1 MGAQEIDRPG
11 VSDKIERFAKTAS
24 AIIAICGALLG
35 ISSWIFN
42 SAMSSRDRRIETLSS
57 EIRSL
62 KSDLKDSSSRAG
74 AKLDSLSNDVI
85 RLKIAIIASRSETG
99 MRAEEI
105 DLLSRSSRRSRPR
118 PGGRSP
124 RNGEQPHQ
132 RIDDLMDYAA
142 SDQQSDYVT
151 QLYQS
156 VVDVGGDSIVID
168 NPETAMTVFNE
179 AISQV
184 EAEPTVPVEPTLPL
198 EASPEA
204 ALEPTHQEQPVNSEN
219 E

>member
-35 ISSWIFN
+35 VSSWLFN
-42 SAMSSRDRRIETLSS
+42 SAMSSRDRHIESLSS

-118 PGGRSP
+118 PGGSPP

-132 RIDDLMDYAA
+132 RIDDLMDYTA

-184 EAEPTVPVEPTLPL
+184 ESEPTVPL

-204 ALEPTHQEQPVNSEN
+204 TPEPVQQEQPVNSQN
-219 E
+219 K

>member
-1 MGAQEIDRPG
+1 MGVQEIDRPG

-35 ISSWIFN
+35 ISSWLFN
-42 SAMSSRDRRIETLSS
+42 SAMSSRDRHIESLSS

-62 KSDLKDSSSRAG
+62 KSDLKDSSSKAG

-118 PGGRSP
+118 PGGSPP

-132 RIDDLMDYAA
+132 RIDDLMDYTA
-142 SDQQSDYVT
+142 SDQQSDYIT

-184 EAEPTVPVEPTLPL
+184 EAEPAVPIEPTLPL

-204 ALEPTHQEQPVNSEN
+204 ALEPAQQEQPVNSEN

>member
-35 ISSWIFN
+35 VSSWLFN
-42 SAMSSRDRRIETLSS
+42 SAMSSRDRHIESLSS

-99 MRAEEI
+99 MRADEI

-118 PGGRSP
+118 PGGSPP

-132 RIDDLMDYAA
+132 RIDDLMDYTA

-184 EAEPTVPVEPTLPL
+184 EAEPTVPL

-204 ALEPTHQEQPVNSEN
+204 TPEPVQQEQPVNSQN